1 MKRNNRLI
9 IASLVIILALSI
21 VSPAFSG
28 DKKDEGIYRRTAD
41 SFWSLTYK
49 AGSFF
54 KEGYKSIAGYFKAES
69 PKIKEHGKA
78 IGEEIK
84 KTNENIGKAFK
95 EMGKEIKK
103 GNEKAVKELKKK
115 D

>member
-54 KEGYKSIAGYFKAES
+54 KEGYKSIAGYFRAES
-69 PKIKEHGKA
+69 PKIKEHGREIK
-78 IGEEIK
+78 EEIK
-84 KTNENIGKAFK
+84 KTNENIGKAIK
-95 EMGKEIKK
+95 ETGKEIKK
-103 GNEKAVKELKKK
+103 QNEKAIKELKKK

>member
-1 MKRNNRLI
+1 MTYEKNNRLI
-9 IASLVIILALSI
+9 IASLVIILTLSI

-54 KEGYKSIAGYFKAES
+54 KEGYKSIAGYFRAES
-69 PKIKEHGKA
+69 PKIREHGREIK
-78 IGEEIK
+78 EEIK
-84 KTNENIGKAFK
+84 RRMRILARPLRRRVKKSKSKI
-95 EMGKEIKK
+95 K
-103 GNEKAVKELKKK
+103 GNQGTK
-115 D
+115 